1 MKNNLANENCVTTE
15 ASLAGMQA
23 RVEELL
29 SEVLDALG
37 IDTERDP
44 NTRQTA
50 ARIARMWVREQF
62 AGRYSAAPELTV
74 FPNTARDGQMLVAGP
89 IAVNS
94 TCSHHFAAF
103 TGSCYIG
110 VLPDE
115 RLVGLSKYAR
125 IVDWFA
131 RRPQIQ
137 EELTRQIAEYI
148 DDRIAPLGVG
158 VVIRARHSCCS
169 CRGVK
174 DAGMEFSTSAFL
186 GRFKDD
192 TALRTEFFAQAG
204 FFAGRG
210 GL

>member
-1 MKNNLANENCVTTE
+1 MKNNLANENFTATE
-15 ASLAGMQA
+15 TGLAEMQA
-23 RVEELL
+23 RVEGLL
-29 SEVLDALG
+29 SEAILALG

-62 AGRYSAAPELTV
+62 VGRYSAAPEITA
-74 FPNTARDGQMLVAGP
+74 FPNNAHDGQMLVAGP

-103 TGSCYIG
+103 TGTCYIG
-110 VLPDE
+110 VLPGE
-115 RLVGLSKYAR
+115 WIAGLSKYAR

-137 EELTRQIAEYI
+137 EELTKQIAEYI
-148 DDRIAPLGVG
+148 DSRIAPHGVG

-174 DAGMEFSTSAFL
+174 DAGMEFSTSVFL

-192 TALRTEFFAQAG
+192 SALRTEFFIHTG
-204 FFAGRG
+204 FPIK
-210 GL
+210 

>member
-1 MKNNLANENCVTTE
+1 MKNNLANENCVKTE
-15 ASLAGMQA
+15 AGLDGIQT
-23 RVEELL
+23 RVEGLL
-29 SEVLDALG
+29 SEVLAALG

-44 NTRQTA
+44 NTRETA

-62 AGRYSAAPELTV
+62 AGRYCAAPEITT
-74 FPNTARDGQMLVAGP
+74 FPNSAHDGQMLVAGP

-94 TCSHHFAAF
+94 TCSHHFAIF

-110 VLPDE
+110 ILPGE
-115 RLVGLSKYAR
+115 RLAGLSKYAR

-137 EELTRQIAEYI
+137 EELTRQVAEYI
-148 DDRIAPLGVG
+148 ADLIAPLGVG

-174 DAGMEFSTSAFL
+174 DAGMEFSTSVFL

-192 TALRTEFFAQAG
+192 AALRTEFFAQAG
-204 FFAGRG
+204 FSAKQ